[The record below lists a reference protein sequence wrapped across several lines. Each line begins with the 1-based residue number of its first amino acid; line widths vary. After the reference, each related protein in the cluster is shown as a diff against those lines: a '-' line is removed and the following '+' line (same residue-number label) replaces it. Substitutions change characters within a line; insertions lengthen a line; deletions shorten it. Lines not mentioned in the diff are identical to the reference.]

1 MSKQI
6 FYIICTIILVLSLS
20 TILIAQGQKESK
32 TLIEELMDTQTF
44 KSCGLQKLTKE
55 ELQNL
60 SEWLKDA
67 LNIAYQKGKS
77 EAKAVISAHPRLKTI
92 GDLEEAIII
101 KDFDGDKV
109 IIERANG
116 EKWILEAKTWC
127 SWSWRYE
134 GRKVLLKFG
143 YVSSKLINDEGNVC
157 EFWTEEE
164 ID

>member
-1 MSKQI
+1 MYNLHNNFSPS
-6 FYIICTIILVLSLS
+6 FVNHSYCSR
-20 TILIAQGQKESK
+20 AKESK
-32 TLIEELMDTQTF
+32 TLVEEVMDTQTF

-60 SEWLKDA
+60 SQWLKDA
-67 LNIAYQKGKS
+67 LNIAYQNGKS
-77 EAKAVISAHPRLKTI
+77 EAKVVIPAQPRLKTF
-92 GDLEEAIII
+92 GGLEEAIII
-101 KDFDGDKV
+101 KDFDGDNV

-134 GRKVLLKFG
+134 ERKVLLKFG
-143 YVSSKLINDEGNVC
+143 YVSSKLINDDGDVC

>member
-1 MSKQI
+1 LPTVI
-6 FYIICTIILVLSLS
+6 T
-20 TILIAQGQKESK
+20 AQGVKESK
-32 TLIEELMDTQTF
+32 NLIEELMDTQTF

-60 SEWLKDA
+60 SQWLKDA
-67 LNIAYQKGKS
+67 LNIAFQKGKS
-77 EAKAVISAHPRLKTI
+77 EAKVVILMQPRLKTI

-109 IIERANG
+109 IIERAYG

-143 YVSSKLINDEGNVC
+143 YVSSKLINDEGDVC
-157 EFWTEEE
+157 EFWTEQG
-164 ID
+164 IH